1 MASLSALLREAEAA
15 EEWKSES
22 RGEGSYEFQY
32 AFATLLSRFALAR
45 SADEARQVGEF
56 LAGYVD
62 RCPEYLSVLLK
73 TLPHE
78 EDRVRSGAVFW
89 NIWKKVSDPIFKHS
103 LLRGSTR
110 IWRYDEFRMLVR
122 VLLFADVEFKEGI
135 TEWAPVT
142 ENKDF
147 FEQAAAVVGS
157 TPAGFGALVSILSSV
172 GQVYLPDAIQW
183 LGHALE
189 SGQGTDYLE
198 DRNADFYLEV
208 LLRKVCYGYG
218 TIIRQRP
225 ELHRVVLALL
235 DALVERGSHTG
246 FRLRDYIIAP
256 LPMLS

>member
-1 MASLSALLREAEAA
+1 ME
-15 EEWKSES
+15 
-22 RGEGSYEFQY
+22 
-32 AFATLLSRFALAR
+32 
-45 SADEARQVGEF
+45 
-56 LAGYVD
+56 
-62 RCPEYLSVLLK
+62 RCPGYLSVLLEA
-73 TLPHE
+73 LPVE

-89 NIWKKVSDPIFKHS
+89 NTWKTVSDLIFKHH

-110 IWRYDEFRMLVR
+110 IWRYDEFRKLVR
-122 VLLFADVEFKEGI
+122 VILFADVEFKEGI

-142 ENKDF
+142 ENRDF
-147 FEQAAAVVGS
+147 FEQAAAVVGN
-157 TPAGFGALVSILSSV
+157 TPAGFGALVLILNSV
-172 GQVYLPDAIQW
+172 GQVFLPDAIQW

-189 SGQGTDYLE
+189 SAQGPDPLE

-225 ELHRVVLALL
+225 QLHRAVLALL